1 MSSSIVAAAT
11 GFLRADGGA
20 VANDGTPCTSANS
33 HLFGNGCG
41 FVAPSKD
48 IFNFSGRPAFTVF
61 GWGVTK
67 PVLEVLLI
75 VVLLI
80 TFFWIAFA
88 KPKLV
93 PRGVQNVGEVAY
105 LFIRDQVARDSMGKK
120 GDKYVPF
127 LFSLFFFVWLMNVMS
142 FVPGIQFPVSSNIA
156 FPASLA
162 VMVWLTYMYAGFQR
176 HGLGYFRVLGV
187 PSGVP
192 LLILFIL
199 TPIELLS
206 NIFVRPFTLMIRL
219 FANMFAGHLLL
230 VTFSVGA
237 WYMFSVKGILFAGAS
252 FTMAMVM
259 TGFELFIQA
268 LQAYIFVM
276 LTASYLAG
284 ALEEAH

>member
-1 MSSSIVAAAT
+1 MSLSLAGSAGVLAAQ
-11 GFLRADGGA
+11 
-20 VANDGTPCTSANS
+20 DGTDCGGSTP
-33 HLFGNGCG
+33 HLFGNNGG
-41 FVAPSKD
+41 FSCVAPGAED
-48 IFNFSGRPAFTVF
+48 FDFSHRPWFHIA
-61 GWGVTK
+61 GYGVTK
-67 PVLEVLLI
+67 PVVLVLLI
-75 VVLLI
+75 GVVMI
-80 TFFWIAFA
+80 GFFWAAFA
-88 KPKLV
+88 KPKLI

-105 LFIRDQVARDSMGKK
+105 LFVRDQISRDAMGKK

-127 LFSLFFFVWLMNVMS
+127 LFSLFFFVWLMNIMS
-142 FVPGIQFPVSSNIA
+142 FVPGIQFPVSSVIA
-156 FPASLA
+156 FPMMLA
-162 VMVWLTYMYAGFQR
+162 AMVWLTYMYAGFKR

-192 LLILFIL
+192 LGILFIL

-206 NIFVRPFTLMIRL
+206 NVFIRPFTLSIRL

-230 VTFSVGA
+230 ATFSAGA
-237 WYMFSVKGILFAGAS
+237 WYMFSVKGIVFSGAS
-252 FTMAMVM
+252 FTMAIVM

>member
-1 MSSSIVAAAT
+1 MSLSLAT
-11 GFLRADGGA
+11 GTALATE
-20 VANDGTPCTSANS
+20 GTPGCDNGTP
-33 HLFGNGCG
+33 HLFGNNGG
-41 FVAPSKD
+41 FSCVSPSSAD
-48 IFNFSGRPAFTVF
+48 FDFSHRPAFTIL
-61 GWGVTK
+61 GYGVTK
-67 PVLEVLLI
+67 PTLI
-75 VVLLI
+75 VALIIVLMVG
-80 TFFWIAFA
+80 FFWAAFN
-88 KPKLV
+88 KPKMV

-105 LFIRDQVARDSMGKK
+105 LFVRDQIARDSMGKK

-142 FVPGIQFPVSSNIA
+142 VVPGVQFPVSSVYA
-156 FPASLA
+156 FPLA
-162 VMVWLTYMYAGFQR
+162 LALMVWLTYMYAGFKQ

-192 LLILFIL
+192 LGILVIL

-206 NIFVRPFTLMIRL
+206 NIFIRPFTLGIRL
-219 FANMFAGHLLL
+219 FANMFAGHLLIA
-230 VTFSVGA
+230 TFAAGA
-237 WYMFSVKGILFAGAS
+237 WYMFSVKGIVFSGAS
-252 FTMAMVM
+252 FTMAIVM

>member
-1 MSSSIVAAAT
+1 VLVVLI
-11 GFLRADGGA
+11 GA
-20 VANDGTPCTSANS
+20 VMIG
-33 HLFGNGCG
+33 
-41 FVAPSKD
+41 
-48 IFNFSGRPAFTVF
+48 
-61 GWGVTK
+61 
-67 PVLEVLLI
+67 
-75 VVLLI
+75 
-80 TFFWIAFA
+80 FFWAAFA
-88 KPKLV
+88 KPRLV
-93 PRGVQNVGEVAY
+93 PRGAQNVGEVAY
-105 LFIRDQVARDSMGKK
+105 LFVRDQISRDAMGKK

-142 FVPGIQFPVSSNIA
+142 FVPGIQFPVSSVIA
-156 FPASLA
+156 FPVALA
-162 VMVWLTYMYAGFQR
+162 LMVWLTYMYAGFRR

-192 LLILFIL
+192 IGILFIL

-206 NIFVRPFTLMIRL
+206 NIFVRPFTLAIRL

-230 VTFSVGA
+230 ATFSAGA
-237 WYMFSVKGILFAGAS
+237 WYMFSVKGIVFSGAS
-252 FTMAMVM
+252 FGFAILM

>member
-1 MSSSIVAAAT
+1 MSSSLAVFSTAST
-11 GFLRADGGA
+11 GA
-20 VANDGTPCTSANS
+20 VRTDDC
-33 HLFGNGCG
+33 HLFGSNGCG
-41 FVAPSKD
+41 FSTVSPSAD
-48 IFNFSGRPAFTVF
+48 DFDFSNRPWFHI
-61 GWGVTK
+61 GSYGVTK
-67 PVLEVLLI
+67 PVLL
-75 VVLLI
+75 VLLI
-80 TFFWIAFA
+80 TVVMISFFWAAFA

-105 LFIRDQVARDSMGKK
+105 LFIRDSVARDSMGKK

-162 VMVWLTYMYAGFQR
+162 VMVWLTYMYAGFKR

-192 LLILFIL
+192 LGILFIL

-206 NIFVRPFTLMIRL
+206 NIFVRPFTLAIRL

-230 VTFSVGA
+230 VTFAAGA
-237 WYMFSVKGILFAGAS
+237 WYMFSVKGIFFSGAS
-252 FTMAMVM
+252 FVMAIVM
-259 TGFELFIQA
+259 TAFELFIQA

>member
-1 MSSSIVAAAT
+1 MSLSLAT
-11 GFLRADGGA
+11 GTVLAAEGGEGCD
-20 VANDGTPCTSANS
+20 NGTP
-33 HLFGNGCG
+33 HLFGNDGG
-41 FVAPSKD
+41 FNCVSPSDK
-48 IFNFSGRPAFTVF
+48 IFDFSDRPWFHIA

-67 PVLEVLLI
+67 PVVLA
-75 VVLLI
+75 VLI
-80 TFFWIAFA
+80 TVLVVSFFWAAFN
-88 KPKLV
+88 KPKMV

-105 LFIRDQVARDSMGKK
+105 LFVRDRMARDSMGSK

-142 FVPGIQFPVSSNIA
+142 FVPGAQFPVSSRIA
-156 FPASLA
+156 FPMTLA
-162 VMVWLTYMYAGFQR
+162 AMVWLTYMYAGFKR

-192 LLILFIL
+192 VGILFIL

-206 NIFVRPFTLMIRL
+206 NIFVRPFTLAIRL
-219 FANMFAGHLLL
+219 FANMFAGHLLIA
-230 VTFSVGA
+230 TFSIGA
-237 WYMFSVKGILFAGAS
+237 WYMFSVKGIVFSGAS
-252 FTMAMVM
+252 FTMAIVM

>member
-1 MSSSIVAAAT
+1 MSPSLAASGA
-11 GFLRADGGA
+11 LRTDGSG
-20 VANDGTPCTSANS
+20 C
-33 HLFGNGCG
+33 HLFGNNGCG
-41 FVAPSKD
+41 FPAPTKN
-48 IFNFSGRPAFTVF
+48 IFDFTGRPIFTIGSF
-61 GWGVTK
+61 AVTK
-67 PVLEVLLI
+67 PIALAVLI
-75 VVLLI
+75 VVLVVG
-80 TFFWIAFA
+80 FFWIAFA
-88 KPKLV
+88 KPALV

-105 LFIRDQVARDSMGKK
+105 LFVRDQIARDAMGKK

-142 FVPGIQFPVSSNIA
+142 FIPGIQFPVSSRIA
-156 FPASLA
+156 FPISLA
-162 VMVWLTYMYAGFQR
+162 VMVWLTYMYAGFKR

-192 LLILFIL
+192 IGILLIL

-206 NIFVRPFTLMIRL
+206 NIFVRPFTLAIRL

-230 VTFSVGA
+230 ATFSAGA
-237 WYMFSVKGILFAGAS
+237 WYMFSAKGIAFSGAS
-252 FTMAMVM
+252 FLMAIVM

-284 ALEEAH
+284 ALGEAH

>member
-1 MSSSIVAAAT
+1 MSLSLAAGVGALSTDSS
-11 GFLRADGGA
+11 
-20 VANDGTPCTSANS
+20 C
-33 HLFGNGCG
+33 HLFGKNGCG
-41 FVAPSKD
+41 FNNVAPGAD
-48 IFNFSGRPAFTVF
+48 DFDFSNRPWFHIGTY
-61 GWGVTK
+61 GVTK
-67 PVLEVLLI
+67 PVLL
-75 VVLLI
+75 VVLI
-80 TFFWIAFA
+80 TVVMLAFFWAAFN
-88 KPKLV
+88 KPKEV

-105 LFIRDQVARDSMGKK
+105 LFVRDRIARDSMGAK

-142 FVPGIQFPVSSNIA
+142 FVPGIQFPVSSVIA
-156 FPASLA
+156 FPAALA
-162 VMVWLTYMYAGFQR
+162 AMVWLTYMYAGFKR

-192 LLILFIL
+192 LGILFIL

-206 NIFVRPFTLMIRL
+206 NILVRPFTLAIRL
-219 FANMFAGHLLL
+219 FANMFAGHLL
-230 VTFSVGA
+230 VATFAAGA
-237 WYMFSVKGILFAGAS
+237 WYMFSVKGIFFSGAS
-252 FTMAMVM
+252 FTMAIVM

>member
-1 MSSSIVAAAT
+1 MSLSLAAGSVLA
-11 GFLRADGGA
+11 AEGGEGCGS
-20 VANDGTPCTSANS
+20 GTP
-33 HLFGNGCG
+33 HLFGNNGG
-41 FVAPSKD
+41 FSCVSPDSE
-48 IFNFSGRPAFTVF
+48 IFDFSNRPWFHIA

-67 PVLEVLLI
+67 PVVLAVLI
-75 VVLLI
+75 TVVLVS
-80 TFFWIAFA
+80 FFWAAFN
-88 KPKLV
+88 KPKMV

-105 LFIRDQVARDSMGKK
+105 LFVRDRMARDSMGSK

-142 FVPGIQFPVSSNIA
+142 FVPGIQFPVSSRIA
-156 FPASLA
+156 FPAALA
-162 VMVWLTYMYAGFQR
+162 AMVWLTYMYAGFQR

-192 LLILFIL
+192 LGILFIL

-206 NIFVRPFTLMIRL
+206 NIFIRPFTLAIRL
-219 FANMFAGHLLL
+219 FANMFAGHLLIA
-230 VTFSVGA
+230 TFSIGA
-237 WYMFSVKGILFAGAS
+237 WYMFSVKGILFSGAS
-252 FTMAMVM
+252 FTMAIVM